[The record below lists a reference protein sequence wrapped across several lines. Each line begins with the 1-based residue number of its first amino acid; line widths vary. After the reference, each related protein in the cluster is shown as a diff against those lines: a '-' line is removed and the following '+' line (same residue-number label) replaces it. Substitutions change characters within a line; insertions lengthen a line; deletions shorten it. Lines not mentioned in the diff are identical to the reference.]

1 MLLGHSHVPMT
12 SSWGLVGKVVPEMPT
27 FKTKAW
33 EGVSR

>member
-12 SSWGLVGKVVPEMPT
+12 SSWGLVRKVAPEMPT